1 MALNFRT
8 LDFRTLDGSNNNVA
22 DPTLNQVD
30 TDFGRVGPAH
40 FADGFNEM
48 TPGPNPREISNIVAA
63 QANTGEDGPHLM
75 DDNGVALSGMMYAW
89 GQFIDHDLDLEKSD
103 TAKDISI
110 PVPADDPFLRGSIPL
125 TRVAIDPATGVP
137 GHPATAINTVT
148 GWLDGSQIYGSDAAT
163 AASLRT
169 ADGHMKMSE
178 GDNLPIVDT
187 PQGTAFAAGDVR
199 AQENP
204 DLTALQVLFVR
215 EHNYQVDRLHEEHPN
230 WSGDRLYEMAKA
242 ITTAEM
248 VNITYSEFLPHLLGA
263 DAIKPYHGYDPTVDP
278 RITEEFAGAA
288 YRFGHSI
295 VSNEISATSNLG
307 AFTSE
312 QTLAQSFFED
322 TATFDATGADGLLR
336 HLSGDLA
343 NPLDAHIVDGLRN
356 FLVDPPDGMD
366 LAAINIQRGRDLGL
380 GTLNQTREALG
391 LAPYTSF
398 DQLSSDPETAAA
410 FKKAYGSIDAVDLW
424 AGGLA
429 EDHAKGAVIGPT
441 FGKIIGD
448 QFTALRDGDRYYFEN
463 QNFDRRTLN
472 EIKHT
477 TLSDLILRDTDTT
490 AMQSDAFVATE
501 RHSGTLGGVDPTGQQ
516 AADGMAQLVVG
527 STGKDTLTGGDLDDT
542 LVAASGR
549 MTMTGGDGA
558 DTFVINLDDITGR
571 HNSVVVTD
579 FDPSVDK
586 LQILN
591 ANDVRKSSDH
601 HGGTLLQAGTETI
614 DLLGVKPNESHHHHD
629 WIASGGTTT
638 PQGGQGFGWWGQL
651 RDSDTSGQ
659 APATGTS
666 TGGPAG
672 QGSVTPHANDTTAS
686 PLASHSFALLNQHL
700 AGNSGRGD
708 PGQIVATV
716 SSGATGGQDSFL
728 TRPRH

>member
-1 MALNFRT
+1 MALRIRT
-8 LDFRTLDGSNNNVA
+8 IDGSNNNLA
-22 DPTLNQVD
+22 DPTINQAG
-30 TDFGRVGPAH
+30 TDFARVGPAH
-40 FADGFNEM
+40 FADGFLEM
-48 TPGPNPREISNIVAA
+48 TPGPNPREISNIVVA
-63 QANTGEDGPHLM
+63 QADTGEDGPHLT

-89 GQFIDHDLDLEKSD
+89 GQFVDHDLDLQKSD
-103 TAKDISI
+103 TTTDISI
-110 PVPADDPFLRGSIPL
+110 PVAAGDPFLPLVDSIPL

-169 ADGHMKMSE
+169 ADGHMKVSE
-178 GDNLPIVDT
+178 GNNLPTVET
-187 PQGTAFAAGDVR
+187 PQGTAFLAGDVR

-230 WSGDRLYEMAKA
+230 WSGDKLYETAKA

-248 VNITYSEFLPHLLGA
+248 VNITYNEWLPHLLGE
-263 DAIKPYHGYDPTVDP
+263 DAIQPYHGYDPSADA

-288 YRFGHSI
+288 FRFGHSI
-295 VSNEISATSNLG
+295 VSDEISATDNLG

-312 QTLAQSFFED
+312 QTLAESFFEP
-322 TATFDATGADGLLR
+322 TATFTATGADGLLR

-343 NPLDAHIVDGLRN
+343 NLLDAHIVDGLRN

-366 LAAINIQRGRDLGL
+366 LAAINIQRGHDLGL
-380 GTLNQTREALG
+380 GTLNETRVALG
-391 LAPYTSF
+391 LEPYTSF

-410 FKKAYGSIDAVDLW
+410 FEKAYGDIDAVDLW

-429 EDHAKGAVIGPT
+429 EDHSPGAVIGPT
-441 FGKIIGD
+441 FGRIIGD

-463 QNFDRRTLN
+463 QKFDRETLG
-472 EIKHT
+472 EIKNT

-501 RHSGTLGGVDPTGQQ
+501 RHSGTLGGVDPTGED

-527 STGKDTLTGGDLDDT
+527 SPGKDTLTGGNLDDT
-542 LVAASGR
+542 LVAARGQ

-558 DTFVINLDDITGR
+558 DTFVINLDDIKGR
-571 HNSVVVTD
+571 HNTVTITD
-579 FDPSVDK
+579 FDPDTDK

-591 ANDVRKSSDH
+591 EDHVRKSSDH
-601 HGGTLLQAGTETI
+601 HGGTLLQVDGVTV
-614 DLLGVKPNESHHHHD
+614 DLVGVKPNEYHQRGWGNDSHHHD
-629 WIASGGTTT
+629 WE
-638 PQGGQGFGWWGQL
+638 
-651 RDSDTSGQ
+651 
-659 APATGTS
+659 
-666 TGGPAG
+666 
-672 QGSVTPHANDTTAS
+672 
-686 PLASHSFALLNQHL
+686 
-700 AGNSGRGD
+700 
-708 PGQIVATV
+708 
-716 SSGATGGQDSFL
+716 
-728 TRPRH
+728 